1 MTLMLTPSPM
11 LPIKSLLTLAA
22 IQLDPTMKPENLP
35 SLVTPLGPS
44 DPNNPESAFTQT
56 LIFFVGDR
64 IIAPALVFAATV
76 TIIFLIIAGFNYIT
90 AFGKDEKIE
99 KGKRGIFWSL
109 FGLLIILASY
119 SIVQAILSII
129 SQVDI
134 PA

>member
-1 MTLMLTPSPM
+1 M
-11 LPIKSLLTLAA
+11 LPIKSLLTLAV
-22 IQLDPTMKPENLP
+22 IQLDPAMKPENLP

-76 TIIFLIIAGFNYIT
+76 TIIFLILSGFNYIT

>member
-1 MTLMLTPSPM
+1 MLTPSQM

-22 IQLDPTMKPENLP
+22 IQLDPTMKPVNLP
-35 SLVTPLGPS
+35 SMVTPLGPS
-44 DPNNPESAFTQT
+44 DPSNPESAFTQT
-56 LIFFVGDR
+56 LIFFIGDR
-64 IIAPALVFAATV
+64 IIAPALLFAATV
-76 TIIFLIIAGFNYIT
+76 TIIFLILSGYNYIT

>member
-1 MTLMLTPSPM
+1 M

-22 IQLDPTMKPENLP
+22 IQLDPTMKPVNLP
-35 SLVTPLGPS
+35 SMVTPLAPS
-44 DPNNPESAFTQT
+44 DPSNPESAFTQT

-64 IIAPALVFAATV
+64 IIAPALLFAATV
-76 TIIFLIIAGFNYIT
+76 TIIFLILSGYNYIT

>member
-1 MTLMLTPSPM
+1 M
-11 LPIKSLLTLAA
+11 LPIKSLLTLAV
-22 IQLDPTMKPENLP
+22 IQLDPAMKPENLP
-35 SLVTPLGPS
+35 SLVTPLAPS

-76 TIIFLIIAGFNYIT
+76 TIIFLILSGYNYIT